1 MKRVI
6 DKLGRL
12 VIPAV
17 YRQAI
22 GVENNEEVNIELQG
36 NKIIVTNAKDDQLT
50 AEDTIQELM
59 KFIDECPYETPS
71 EKELLD
77 NLSSILKK
85 YKK

>member
-6 DKLGRL
+6 DRLGRL

-17 YRQAI
+17 YREAI
-22 GVENNEEVNIELQG
+22 GVKNNEEVNVELQG
-36 NKIIVTNAKDDQLT
+36 TKIIVTNAKDDQLA
-50 AEDTIQELM
+50 AEDVIQEAM
-59 KFIDECPYETPS
+59 NFIGECTYETSS

-77 NLSSILKK
+77 NLESILKK